1 MRLAECDGLSKGAAR
16 AFDTSNSDVSLRQ
29 RMPPLSR
36 RHFLALSGAP
46 WLARPC
52 LAAESADIAE
62 RAHAEVWRR
71 FIDRRFDVLLHY
83 AGLHG
88 EVILP
93 GAADCREARPNGM
106 GWSSPIE
113 DGPFFGGLYL
123 DGLCNRW
130 RARRDEESAEKARRI
145 AAGLMRLAGFSNTP
159 GFVPRGIGADGESF
173 YPASSEDQVFP
184 WFYGLWRYLAT
195 GLSSREEQ
203 AEIEAKLVETGRAVA
218 SHDWRVPCVTT
229 EYGFRGSFLRPSAHD
244 AARLFFLL
252 RVMAK
257 LTGEERWME
266 EYRSRFDEAIGK
278 PSRPRGEILSEGL
291 EFDAQPG
298 GKSRVWTHSMSQ
310 AALRELPE
318 VEEDAAIR
326 ELFRSA
332 LLASAR
338 RAVPYLEHAKG
349 YARDNDLLFEIDWR
363 FLNAS
368 WRPQAN
374 CDEAIALGREQLPMW
389 AERNPRSPW
398 EDETM
403 REPLFAAWM
412 IRLANDPGLNRDHE
426 TAIQGLLERYDWSGL
441 YTASGFIAVN
451 LAYEGS
457 RDADR

>member
-1 MRLAECDGLSKGAAR
+1 MS
-16 AFDTSNSDVSLRQ
+16 
-29 RMPPLSR
+29 PLPR
-36 RHFLALSGAP
+36 RHFLALAATP
-46 WLARPC
+46 FLVRPAF
-52 LAAESADIAE
+52 AADPTDGAE
-62 RAHAEVWRR
+62 RAHAEIWRR

-83 AGLHG
+83 AGLKG

-93 GAADCREARPNGM
+93 DASDCREARPNGM
-106 GWSSPIE
+106 AWSSPIE

-130 RARRDEESAEKARRI
+130 RARRDVESAEKARRV
-145 AAGLMRLAGFSNTP
+145 AGGLMRLADFSKTP

-195 GLSSREEQ
+195 GLASPEEKTG
-203 AEIEAKLVETGRAVA
+203 IEKKLVETGRAIA

-229 EYGFRGSFLRPSAHD
+229 DFGFRGSFLRPTAHD

-252 RVMAK
+252 HAMAK
-257 LTGEERWME
+257 LTGEDRWMA
-266 EYRSRFDEAIGK
+266 EYRSRLDEAIGNT
-278 PSRPRGEILSEGL
+278 PRPRREILAEGL

-310 AALRELPE
+310 AALRELTD
-318 VEEDAAIR
+318 VEEDPATR
-326 ELFRSA
+326 ELFRTA
-332 LLASAR
+332 LLATSR

-349 YARDNDLLFEIDWR
+349 YTRDNNLSFDIDWR

-368 WRPQAN
+368 WRPQDN
-374 CDEAIALGREQLPMW
+374 CDEAIALGREQLPLW
-389 AERNPRSPW
+389 AEHNPRSPW

-412 IRLANDPGLNRDHE
+412 IRLANDPDLNRDHD

-457 RDADR
+457 RHQDR

>member
-1 MRLAECDGLSKGAAR
+1 
-16 AFDTSNSDVSLRQ
+16 
-29 RMPPLSR
+29 MPPLSR
-36 RHFLALSGAP
+36 RHFLALAATP
-46 WLARPC
+46 FLARPTFAAKSTA
-52 LAAESADIAE
+52 AAEL
-62 RAHAEVWRR
+62 AHAEIWRR

-83 AGLHG
+83 AGLKG

-93 GAADCREARPNGM
+93 DAADCREARPNGM
-106 GWSSPIE
+106 AWSSPIE

-145 AAGLMRLAGFSNTP
+145 AAGLMRLARLSKTP
-159 GFVPRGIGADGESF
+159 GFVPRGIGADGVSF

-195 GLSSREEQ
+195 GLASSEER
-203 AEIEAKLVETGRAVA
+203 ADIEAKLIETGRAIA
-218 SHDWRVPCVTT
+218 GHDWQVPCVTT
-229 EYGFRGSFLRPSAHD
+229 EYGFRGSFLRPTAHD

-252 RVMAK
+252 HAMAK
-257 LTGEERWME
+257 LTGEESWME
-266 EYRSRFDEAIGK
+266 GYRSRLDEVIGK
-278 PSRPRGEILSEGL
+278 TPRPRREILAEGL

-310 AALRELPE
+310 AALRELVE
-318 VEEDAAIR
+318 VEEDPVTR
-326 ELFRSA
+326 ELFRTA

-349 YARDNDLLFEIDWR
+349 YSRDKDLPFDIDWR

-374 CDEAIALGREQLPMW
+374 CDEAIALGREQLPLW
-389 AERNPRSPW
+389 AEHNPRSPW

-412 IRLANDPGLNRDHE
+412 IRLADDPGLGRDCDA
-426 TAIQGLLERYDWSGL
+426 AISELLDRYDWSGL
-441 YTASGFIAVN
+441 FTASGFIAVN
-451 LAYEGS
+451 VAYEGS
-457 RDADR
+457 RQSGR